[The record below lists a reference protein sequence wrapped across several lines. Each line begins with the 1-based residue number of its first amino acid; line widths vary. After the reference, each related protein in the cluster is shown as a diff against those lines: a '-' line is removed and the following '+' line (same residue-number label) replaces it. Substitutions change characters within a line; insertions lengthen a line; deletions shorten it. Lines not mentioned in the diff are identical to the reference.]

1 MFTLYSLQASVN
13 ALRDELAVT
22 REAAQARE
30 STLIDAINELRLT
43 VFTRATP
50 PLSEPVEH
58 ETEPVSAGPAPIP
71 ISSRAI
77 QSPSMLVL
85 SP

>member
-43 VFTRATP
+43 VFTRAAP